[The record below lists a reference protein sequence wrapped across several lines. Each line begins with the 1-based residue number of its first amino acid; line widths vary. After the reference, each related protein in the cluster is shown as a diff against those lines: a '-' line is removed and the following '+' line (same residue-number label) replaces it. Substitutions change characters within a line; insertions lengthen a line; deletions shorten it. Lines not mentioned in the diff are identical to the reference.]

1 MEYIIIGLLVLLIV
15 LVIVLISKNNVKN
28 SNEANMTERL
38 GRFEVNIN
46 KEINDFKNEL
56 NRGLNEDFDKLN
68 NKIETRL
75 NLINDKVNE
84 RLDQNFEKTN
94 KTFTNVLERLSKI
107 DEAQK
112 KIDGLSNDIVS
123 LQSILT
129 DKKSRGIFGEV
140 NLKHILVSV
149 FGEKND
155 KIYSLQ
161 YTLPN
166 GTIADSVLFA
176 PAPLGTIAIDSKF
189 PLESYRMMVDKKLP
203 QEIRERYEKQ
213 FKSDVKKHID
223 AISNKYIIEGVTS
236 DQAIMFLPAEAIF
249 AEINAYHEDIIEY
262 AYRKKVW
269 ITSPTTLISTLTV
282 IQMIIKNIE
291 RDKYTSVIHEELNK
305 LGVEFSRYK
314 ERWDKLAKSIQTVN
328 KDVESVYI
336 TTEKIS
342 KKFDVISGVEID
354 KINNEDYDKLNV

>member
-68 NKIETRL
+68 NKIEARL

-249 AEINAYHEDIIEY
+249 AEINAYHQDIIEY
-262 AYRKKVW
+262 AYRQKVW